1 LLAIND
7 SEADYNNMYLI
18 IDFEATCWADGIH
31 HYDNEIIEI
40 GAAVV
45 RDDFTMLGRH
55 GLFVK
60 PTRNPVLSTFCT
72 RLTSISQ
79 ADVDAA
85 KPFPEA
91 LASFRVTIESMTGQ
105 SLDQLLFCSWGHYDK
120 NQLRSDC
127 EFHRVPYP
135 FTHHISLKHEF
146 ASRHDGTKMGVSSAL
161 KFLQLGFEGT
171 PHRGV
176 DDAYNI
182 AKILMKEWGTIGLRV
197 RKEHAIR

>member
-1 LLAIND
+1 
-7 SEADYNNMYLI
+7 MYLI

-31 HYDNEIIEI
+31 HLDNEIIEI

-45 RDDFTMLGRH
+45 RDDFTILGRH

-60 PTRNPVLSTFCT
+60 PTRNPIISPFCT
-72 RLTSISQ
+72 GLTSISQ

-91 LASFRVTIESMTGQ
+91 LVDFRQVIESMTGQ
-105 SLDQLLFCSWGHYDK
+105 TLDRLLFCSWGHYDK
-120 NQLRSDC
+120 NQLRKDC
-127 EFHRVPYP
+127 EFHKVPYP

-146 ASRHDGTKMGVSSAL
+146 ASRHYGRKLGVSQAL
-161 KFLQLGFEGT
+161 QFLQLDFEGT
-171 PHRGV
+171 LHRGV

-182 AKILMKEWGTIGLRV
+182 AKILIKEWGKIGLKV
-197 RKEHAIR
+197 RKEHAIHWPAAT